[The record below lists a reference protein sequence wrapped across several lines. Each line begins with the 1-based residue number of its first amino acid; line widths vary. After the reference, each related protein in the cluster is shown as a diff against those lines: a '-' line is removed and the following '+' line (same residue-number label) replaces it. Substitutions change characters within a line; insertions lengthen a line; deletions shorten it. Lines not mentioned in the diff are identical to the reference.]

1 MIPYLKNTF
10 RTQSERSSRSEVR
23 NVRTPRYVLSYP
35 AQPRTKT
42 TKSRTP
48 AIILAMEPL

>member
-10 RTQSERSSRSEVR
+10 RTQQERSSLSEVR

-35 AQPRTKT
+35 AQPQHLKREEE
-42 TKSRTP
+42 
-48 AIILAMEPL
+48 IYG